1 MQTLA
6 EYPEYELVRCL
17 KRTDRKELLLFRHCE
32 LDRCVVQ
39 RTLRSADAGIYQKL
53 SRVLHPNLLEI
64 YEAIQDGPDAYI
76 LEEYFD
82 GIPLSEILED
92 RALTEAEI
100 KKNLLAVC
108 SALEILHRLGIIHR
122 DIKPQNIMLDSAG
135 HIKLIDYDISKF
147 HKEER
152 DDDTTMLGTLG
163 FAAPEQ
169 FGLAQSNERTD
180 IFSVGVL
187 LNVMLTGQHPSVQL
201 CKGRWRRV
209 VQKCTNIENA
219 GRYKNVLELKKA
231 ILWR

>member
-17 KRTDRKELLLFRHCE
+17 KRTDRKELLLFRHRE
-32 LDRCVVQ
+32 LDRYIVQ
-39 RTLRSADAGIYQKL
+39 RTLHRSDAGIYQKL
-53 SRVLHPNLLEI
+53 SRILHPNLLEI

-76 LEEYFD
+76 IEEYFD
-82 GIPLSEILED
+82 GILLSQILED
-92 RALTEAEI
+92 RKPTEAEI
-100 KKNLLAVC
+100 QKILLAVC
-108 SALEILHRLGIIHR
+108 NALEILHRLGIIHR

-180 IFSVGVL
+180 IFAVGVL

-201 CKGRWRRV
+201 CKGRWRRG
-209 VQKCTNIENA
+209 VQTCTNIENA